1 MNWSSVAGV
10 AAIAALLGSAPL
22 QAGAVEVVAGSSLA
36 AQMNEGMIQ
45 TVVIVRGAHGGAYAG
60 RPGGVHAYRP
70 GYRPGYHP
78 GYRPGYH
85 PGYRPG
91 YPGYR
96 PGYAG
101 GWARPGGYWWGRAA
115 PSRRA
120 RRSVSLARLRPRPG
134 LRLHP
139 NPDSAGTTPTRASA
153 AASGTPARKHAANRV
168 SGERA
173 FSFWLRHY
181 PIVQFLAGNQNLGY
195 IRLHERPDRDLPCPF
210 EGAPIREIWQ
220 IGDG

>member
-101 GWARPGGYWWGRAA
+101 WARPGWYHWGPGGAIAA
-115 PSRRA
+115 GAAIGFIGAAAAAAWAP
-120 RRSVSLARLRPRPG
+120 PPPQPG
-134 LRLHP
+134 LCWYYTDPSQR
-139 NPDSAGTTPTRASA
+139 
-153 AASGTPARKHAANRV
+153 SG
-168 SGERA
+168 
-173 FSFWLRHY
+173 FWD
-181 PIVQFLAGNQNLGY
+181 A
-195 IRLHERPDRDLPCPF
+195 CP
-210 EGAPIREIWQ
+210 
-220 IGDG
+220 